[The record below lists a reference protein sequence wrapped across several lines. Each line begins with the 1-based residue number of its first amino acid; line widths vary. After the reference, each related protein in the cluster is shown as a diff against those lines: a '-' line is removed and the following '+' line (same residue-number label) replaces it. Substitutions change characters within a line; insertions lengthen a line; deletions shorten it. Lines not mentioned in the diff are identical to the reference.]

1 MVSNNIVWQRT
12 QRLVLSLPMQASLL
26 TGLCMII
33 LWTLYFSS
41 YPPVH
46 DALHE
51 TRHHTLTVAC
61 H

>member
-1 MVSNNIVWQRT
+1 MVSENIVWQRT
-12 QRLVLSLPMQASLL
+12 QRLVLSLPMQVFLL

>member
-1 MVSNNIVWQRT
+1 MISTSIFWQRT
-12 QRLVLSLPMQASLL
+12 QRLVLSLPGQVSLL
-26 TGLCMII
+26 IGLCVVI

>member
-1 MVSNNIVWQRT
+1 MIDTSNIRQRT
-12 QRLVLSLPMQASLL
+12 QRLVLSLPVQVFLL
-26 TGLCMII
+26 VSLCMII
-33 LWTLYFSS
+33 LWTLYFST
-41 YPPVH
+41 YPPIH

>member
-1 MVSNNIVWQRT
+1 MVSISNFWIRT
-12 QRLVLSLPMQASLL
+12 QRLVLSLPMQVFLL
-26 TGLCMII
+26 VGLCMII
-33 LWTLYFSS
+33 LWTLYFST

-46 DALHE
+46 DALHD

>member
-1 MVSNNIVWQRT
+1 MVSISSLGQRA
-12 QRLVLSLPMQASLL
+12 QRLVLSLPVQVFLIV
-26 TGLCMII
+26 GLCMII
-33 LWTLYFSS
+33 LWTLYFSTYS
-41 YPPVH
+41 PVH

>member
-1 MVSNNIVWQRT
+1 MMRTNVLWQRT
-12 QRLVLSLPMQASLL
+12 QGLILSLPIQVSLVI
-26 TGLCMII
+26 GLCMMI
-33 LWTLYFSS
+33 LWTLYFST
-41 YPPVH
+41 YPPFH

>member
-1 MVSNNIVWQRT
+1 MVNSSNIWQRS
-12 QRLVLSLPMQASLL
+12 QGWVLSLPFQVFLL
-26 TGLCMII
+26 ISLCMLI

-46 DALHE
+46 DTLHE